1 MHFVVMG
8 YDQLF
13 YEQPGDWSDRFMTF
27 TNFATAAV
35 GVCMCMVF
43 LRPGDIFPKIS
54 TLLWGMAAACG
65 MLALL
70 SLLGYPLPFVA
81 AIGGALLL
89 IVMSTLIVLMLRH
102 RFVPALLMLVLFVPG
117 FLTLLFQIARNLSLL
132 PLNFWTTHV
141 WALMTIFQSPYIALV
156 VLLHL
161 RAQEQAFLSEQQK
174 ARLHRDLFS
183 MVAHELRTPLAVVG
197 SALANIELRTQDAH
211 PELAPRFS
219 RANLGLARLNTLI
232 DNALAEDRL
241 LDKGMLLQREWI
253 TPEKL
258 IDQIRELRPVEPPHT
273 LQVSIKDDGARLYVD
288 RHWVG
293 LVVLNLL
300 DNAIKYSPD
309 GGKVHIC
316 VDRINDMIAIHVI
329 DEGMGVPPEAI
340 NNLYEKFFRAPNA
353 LALRGSSGMGLGLYL
368 VHTVMS
374 LHGGRIE
381 YRPNPEGGSIFTCLF
396 PASA

>member
-1 MHFVVMG
+1 MDVGPEGTGQWWLQISPTFLDSVDLYIPQKDGSYRKVHMGDHVPLHARPMATRHFLAPPDLTEGNTGYYYLRVQTSSSLTLGLTMWRPEAYIHSLAVENSLYGLLFGLALATVAVSLISGVWIKEPFYFITAAFLFLNGSMHFVVMG

-13 YEQPGDWSDRFMTF
+13 YEQSGDWSDRFMTF

-65 MLALL
+65 ILALL

-211 PELAPRFS
+211 P
-219 RANLGLARLNTLI
+219 
-232 DNALAEDRL
+232 
-241 LDKGMLLQREWI
+241 
-253 TPEKL
+253 
-258 IDQIRELRPVEPPHT
+258 
-273 LQVSIKDDGARLYVD
+273 
-288 RHWVG
+288 
-293 LVVLNLL
+293 
-300 DNAIKYSPD
+300 
-309 GGKVHIC
+309 
-316 VDRINDMIAIHVI
+316 
-329 DEGMGVPPEAI
+329 
-340 NNLYEKFFRAPNA
+340 
-353 LALRGSSGMGLGLYL
+353 
-368 VHTVMS
+368 
-374 LHGGRIE
+374 
-381 YRPNPEGGSIFTCLF
+381 
-396 PASA
+396 